1 MSRLAKTVVTERE
14 DFVRSLFRENLR
26 LTGLDIQNKLK
37 EKFGKMM
44 RPNRIYELKRE
55 TALEFLD
62 TTTGTSI
69 VLDSSG
75 KQTTTTV
82 TEAPTAT
89 IEVVEP
95 LTAAEAAGTLGPT
108 VDTVSTVG

>member
-14 DFVRSLFRENLR
+14 DFVRTLFRENLR

-55 TALEFLD
+55 ITVELLGAPVITLTRTND
-62 TTTGTSI
+62 DG
-69 VLDSSG
+69 
-75 KQTTTTV
+75 TTTV
-82 TEAPTAT
+82 TEAPTAN

-95 LTAAEAAGTLGPT
+95 LTAAEAAGTLGST